1 MDEWAELGSLA
12 VSLMLA
18 AAFIVSAYTYMNYGK
33 QMVKVRNEEY
43 ITAERLQEYR
53 AVHSFDNKNLLAQD
67 VVSVILECRNKYPIQ
82 LTAKGNTYSFNGST
96 PAANYSSEFLF
107 NLLNVQKEYY
117 ASIQRDAGGSIN
129 LVTIQEIS

>member
-67 VVSVILECRNKYPIQ
+67 
-82 LTAKGNTYSFNGST
+82 
-96 PAANYSSEFLF
+96 
-107 NLLNVQKEYY
+107 
-117 ASIQRDAGGSIN
+117 
-129 LVTIQEIS
+129 